1 MQAGL
6 NLGDALKE
14 RESNRGKSALK
25 RKPDA
30 GKLQPK
36 NRQPISK
43 ILLIG
48 GATRMPSFQRFVQNM
63 TGITPDPLL
72 ADPDLV
78 SHLLTAVLPFILTD
92 PLRP

>member
-1 MQAGL
+1 
-6 NLGDALKE
+6 
-14 RESNRGKSALK
+14 
-25 RKPDA
+25 
-30 GKLQPK
+30 
-36 NRQPISK
+36 
-43 ILLIG
+43 
-48 GATRMPSFQRFVQNM
+48 MPSFQRFVQNM